1 MAITLKS
8 TAEFVRLREAGQI
21 VAETYEVLRPHIAAG
36 ITTAE
41 LDQIAEQYIRQR
53 GAIPKYIGHGM
64 ETDRLGRVTR
74 PPFPAT
80 ICVAINDVVCHGIP
94 SRQQELRNGDIIGI
108 DIGVVYHGWVGDACR
123 TFAVGPVDAHS
134 QELVR
139 VARRCLELGIEQAQ
153 PGNHLGDIG
162 AAIQIY
168 AEARGYSTVR
178 ELCGHGVGRE
188 LWEEPSVR
196 HFGKAGTGMKIVP
209 GMVFTIEP
217 MINAGAPAIRVDGDQ
232 WTIRTADGARSAQ
245 FEHTLAI
252 TAHGPEVLTMLSGAR
267 G

>member
-8 TAEFVRLREAGQI
+8 PSEISHLREAGRV
-21 VAETYEVLRPHIAAG
+21 VAETYEVLAPLVRAG

-41 LDQIAEQYIRQR
+41 LDQIAERYIRQR
-53 GAIPKYIGHGM
+53 GAVPKYIGHG
-64 ETDRLGRVTR
+64 ELRDRFGRVTR

-94 SRQQELRNGDIIGI
+94 SRRQRLREGDIVGI
-108 DIGVVYHGWVGDACR
+108 DIGVVLDGWVGDACR
-123 TFAVGPVDAHS
+123 TFAVGSVDAASERLLH
-134 QELVR
+134 

-153 PGNHLGDIG
+153 PGNRLGDIG
-162 AAIQIY
+162 AAIQQY
-168 AEARGYSTVR
+168 AEGQGCSTVR

-188 LWEEPSVR
+188 LWEEPSVA
-196 HFGKAGTGMKIVP
+196 HYGKPGTGIKIVP

-217 MINAGAPAIRVDGDQ
+217 MINAGTPDILLAADQ

-245 FEHTLAI
+245 YEHTLAI
-252 TAHGPEVLTMLSGAR
+252 TDHGPELLTVP
-267 G
+267 